1 MGVRIPVATLSL
13 TEGVP
18 AEILSLENGEKY
30 THLRAMVRV
39 KKRWGGKKKKR
50 EKGSMNNSCF

>member
-39 KKRWGGKKKKR
+39 KKRWGGEEKRKEKR
-50 EKGSMNNSCF
+50 EKRAQ